1 MKINEVVVH
10 EIERS
15 SVNSNPNI
23 PIGKRVTLPMGRSSA
38 NNPGEFTYEWNG
50 QNWINISRG
59 TQVAPT
65 RIQQEL
71 NSKFPKPEFDNPKGP
86 FKGPDDQPD
95 VMTDPRTG
103 ETKPKQPTGGG
114 SSGGGA
120 GGGGAGG
127 GSTGGGEQPAP
138 QDPLRDKFRKPGPK
152 VAGSTMAIATRSTG
166 PGDESAYPDKMG
178 KANKFWKPLF
188 PDAGYLSV
196 KNTNAAGVTYKG
208 IEVDRVL
215 VPIHYTSNDDIIKNN
230 HAFYVLDNNVDQFRL
245 IDKSTKQG
253 LAVTRRIVNAI
264 KSIPPSL
271 KDRIIGPM
279 KDAVADFFDPDKAG
293 RAGYDVLQK
302 DNAKRDALGVIG
314 ARIGGKIDKFLGLD
328 KGKLK

>member
-10 EIERS
+10 EIDRS

-23 PIGKRVTLPMGRSSA
+23 PIGKRVPLDG
-38 NNPGEFTYEWNG
+38 NVYEWNG
-50 QNWINISRG
+50 QYWINISKG
-59 TQVAPT
+59 TLVAPKN
-65 RIQQEL
+65 IQQQI

-86 FKGPDDQPD
+86 FKGPEDQPD

-114 SSGGGA
+114 GGGS
-120 GGGGAGG
+120 AGG
-127 GSTGGGEQPAP
+127 GSAGGGEQPAP
-138 QDPLRDKFRKPGPK
+138 QDPLRDKFKKPGPK

-166 PGDESAYPDKMG
+166 PGDESAYPVKMG
-178 KANKFWKPLF
+178 KAHKFWKPFF
-188 PDAGYLSV
+188 PDAGFLSI
-196 KNTNAAGVTYKG
+196 KDTNAAGVTYKG

-230 HAFYVLDNNVDQFRL
+230 HAFYVLDNNVEQFRL

-253 LAVTRRIVNAI
+253 LAVTKRIVNAI